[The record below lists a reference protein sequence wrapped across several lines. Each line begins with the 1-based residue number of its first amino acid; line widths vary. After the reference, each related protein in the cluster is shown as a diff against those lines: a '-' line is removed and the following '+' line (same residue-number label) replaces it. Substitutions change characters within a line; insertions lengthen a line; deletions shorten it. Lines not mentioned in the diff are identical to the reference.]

1 MQGLGFSMCVR
12 ACMCACVY
20 VYWFGWQDHFI
31 IFLFLKNS
39 NLKKNFFQ
47 RAPLSKANCCFSVYC
62 HLSLLILPSEKRHAC
77 LVEGK
82 KQMGWVAQKLGTG
95 NLTQAWG
102 DLFAE
107 GQRDVAAL
115 SLAPPSSAG
124 VHEVAGSALLSE
136 AVETPFLLIFQN
148 ASIITEKGVIIGL
161 LTETTKQNILSFPK
175 KTIWKSKGTLIEI
188 QGHL

>member
-62 HLSLLILPSEKRHAC
+62 HLSLLILPSEKRHTC

-82 KQMGWVAQKLGTG
+82 KQMGGWLRSWELEISPRPEETCLLKGRGMWLLSASLRPLPLEYMKL
-95 NLTQAWG
+95 Q
-102 DLFAE
+102 
-107 GQRDVAAL
+107 
-115 SLAPPSSAG
+115 
-124 VHEVAGSALLSE
+124 ALLC
-136 AVETPFLLIFQN
+136 FKRQLRLRF
-148 ASIITEKGVIIGL
+148 
-161 LTETTKQNILSFPK
+161 F
-175 KTIWKSKGTLIEI
+175 WYSKMHQSLQKREW
-188 QGHL
+188 